1 MNSVKNPGI
10 ILPETTFLFDKRSSF
25 EDYLNNDESVKMYK
39 KLIDIP
45 LQIKESTLDE
55 LDSRNRK
62 FLKGSFQLEV
72 EKKIIA
78 LAHNNLVVPAYLID
92 VEENTDV
99 LDIVEHILYNKSC
112 TNQKTN
118 KENMSNFSE
127 CSLTS
132 VRKQL

>member
-1 MNSVKNPGI
+1 M
-10 ILPETTFLFDKRSSF
+10 
-25 EDYLNNDESVKMYK
+25 
-39 KLIDIP
+39 
-45 LQIKESTLDE
+45 
-55 LDSRNRK
+55 
-62 FLKGSFQLEV
+62 
-72 EKKIIA
+72 
-78 LAHNNLVVPAYLID
+78 PAYLID

-118 KENMSNFSE
+118 EENMSNFSE